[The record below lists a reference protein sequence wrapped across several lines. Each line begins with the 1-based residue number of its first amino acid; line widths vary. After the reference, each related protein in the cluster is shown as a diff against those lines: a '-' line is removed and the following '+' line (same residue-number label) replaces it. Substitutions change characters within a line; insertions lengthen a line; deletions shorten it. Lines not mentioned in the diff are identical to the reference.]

1 MTTMNATARFDVR
14 IPEDMKTTVETA
26 ASMLGLKTSAFIRSS
41 VLEKAQEVIKTHE
54 SITLSQKEWATF
66 MEILDEPHSPTPAAK
81 RAVKDLM
88 DSGL

>member
-14 IPEDMKTTVETA
+14 IPEDMKATVETA
-26 ASMLGLKTSAFIRSS
+26 ASMLGLRTSAFIRSS

-66 MEILDEPHSPTPAAK
+66 MDILEAPHPPTPAAR
-81 RAVKDLM
+81 RAVKALK